1 MINPYRLLRI
11 GASTRYFISSTNGYE
26 NTHCDFFLKSPEPG
40 IPIAASYDDEYDTGY
55 IPVIFSNE
63 VIEKSS
69 FSSAYNAIYAYYNGL
84 TYKVK
89 IGKSDKILYVNSR
102 YAFEKN
108 SVTKEYHL
116 MYLMCNE
123 ANRAHANVAYLS
135 PEFIYDTKTSWY
147 TGFKTHVLGHL
158 SRTRDLITV
167 VNNNLDSCIVKEPAP
182 KSIDYVDDIQKFL
195 KSDAALE
202 YAERFIR

>member
-1 MINPYRLLRI
+1 MINPYRFVRN
-11 GASTRYFISSTNGYE
+11 GAYTRYNIYSSNANE
-26 NTHCDFFLKSPEPG
+26 RASCEFFLKSPDPN
-40 IPIAASYDDEYDTGY
+40 IPIGVSYRADYDLGY
-55 IPVIFSNE
+55 IPVMISNE

-69 FSSAYNAIYAYYNGL
+69 FVAAYNAVYRHYDGY

-89 IGKSDKILYVNSR
+89 TGKSDKVIYVSSK
-102 YAFEKN
+102 YAFEKDPF
-108 SVTKEYHL
+108 TKEYHL
-116 MYLMCNE
+116 MYLICNE
-123 ANRAHANVAYLS
+123 TDMAYANVAYLS

-147 TGFKTHVLGHL
+147 TGFKTHVLGYL

-195 KSDAALE
+195 KSDVALE